1 MGLSGSGGKDE
12 ELGIVILHILV
23 CLSDLVLYL
32 RIIFKDTFLT
42 VMVFLVK
49 SVSRHRSTFPLWIK
63 TRPPWPKIHIIDHP
77 NYKQS
82 QD

>member
-12 ELGIVILHILV
+12 ELGIVILHTLV

-32 RIIFKDTFLT
+32 CVVFKDTFLT
-42 VMVFLVK
+42 VMVFLVN
-49 SVSRHRSTFPLWIK
+49 SVSRHRSTFLGWIK